1 MSTDTTQRVG
11 SIVERTEQ
19 GHELVVITEW
29 RASTTD
35 SLTDLAAFDKDRR
48 RFWRCT
54 ECGAEH
60 TSKDAFDTAC
70 PTNRL
75 SDE

>member
-11 SIVERTEQ
+11 SIVERTEL
-19 GHELVVITEW
+19 GHELVVVTEW

-35 SLTDLAAFDKDRR
+35 SLADLAAFDHDRR

-54 ECGAEH
+54 ECRQEH
-60 TSKDAFDTAC
+60 ASKDAFDAVC
-70 PTNRL
+70 IASRPTNN
-75 SDE
+75 